1 MPDLSHDAWV
11 FLGIA
16 IVQTAAIAVAWI
28 EARKARQYAKPTG
41 NGFAQ
46 RVEEKLDDIDK
57 TNCRIEAKVDNH
69 LRDHTQGQ
77 ILNRS

>member
-16 IVQTAAIAVAWI
+16 AIQTAAIAVAWI

-41 NGFAQ
+41 NGFAS
-46 RVEEKLDDIDK
+46 RVESKLD
-57 TNCRIEAKVDNH
+57 RIEDKIDNH
-69 LRDHTQGQ
+69 LRDHTQGD